1 MDTDRSSI
9 HRLIKDHFTNKRCH
23 KKNDENLC
31 SQFWNT
37 IFGPNGPHTKTNLHH
52 PPSSNHPLHHP
63 NRNGPSW
70 STDWTSPFRIS
81 SSIIPRKLG
90 QSSSNKQFQKP
101 GSCACPKGVKVT
113 GLPFWGGASI
123 PKSLWNP
130 NSKQNVEREREQS
143 SFSNEVKNV
152 RLKYSQMKGWMIYLV
167 ISDDDLTGL
176 QGLQPQWN
184 VCFSKKKC
192 RAFRREFLQGLVD
205 YDLEHV
211 LQELY
216 WFHTVICWRDL
227 RPCYT
232 PHLFSG
238 SFDFLDFDA
247 ASWNWGILTVEFQNM
262 FRSMD
267 DLGGDIRSGNTRRTI
282 EVHNFCPPVSVTN
295 F

>member
-1 MDTDRSSI
+1 MMKISAHSFGTPFSVPTGHTQKQIFTILHPPTIHFTIPTGMDRPEAQIGPLLSGYLLRSS
-9 HRLIKDHFTNKRCH
+9 LVNWAKAPATNSSKSLGHVPARRVWR
-23 KKNDENLC
+23 
-31 SQFWNT
+31 SQGSR
-37 IFGPNGPHTKTNLHH
+37 FGGGGFHTK
-52 PPSSNHPLHHP
+52 
-63 NRNGPSW
+63 
-70 STDWTSPFRIS
+70 
-81 SSIIPRKLG
+81 
-90 QSSSNKQFQKP
+90 
-101 GSCACPKGVKVT
+101 VT
-113 GLPFWGGASI
+113 MES
-123 PKSLWNP
+123 
-130 NSKQNVEREREQS
+130 QQQTECREREREQS